1 MFFFS
6 YFQRGFRSY
15 YSTADIVIIVDDRMV
30 RTFRMFGD
38 IQGIAFDIYKR
49 LFVWFDSTY
58 SVIP

>member
-1 MFFFS
+1 
-6 YFQRGFRSY
+6 
-15 YSTADIVIIVDDRMV
+15 MV

-38 IQGIAFDIYKR
+38 IQVTAFDIYKR